1 MVRNWPTPHNLTEL
15 RSFLGLCS
23 YYRRFVSGFADIAA
37 PLYKLQK
44 RNVAFE
50 WTDEQEDAF
59 NRLKEVL
66 TTAPILG
73 MPTADGRFYLDC
85 DASDVGLGAVLS
97 QDQNGTEVVIAY
109 ASRILT
115 KTERN
120 YDVTRRELL
129 AAVFGFKTFRQ
140 YLLGRRF
147 VIRTDHSALQWLRR
161 TPEPMG
167 QLARWLTFV
176 EQYDFEVIHRA
187 GSKHGN
193 ADGLSRRPAPHQDD

>member
-1 MVRNWPTPHNLTEL
+1 M
-15 RSFLGLCS
+15 
-23 YYRRFVSGFADIAA
+23 
-37 PLYKLQK
+37 YKLQK

-59 NRLKEVL
+59 NRLKQVL

-109 ASRILT
+109 ASRTLT
-115 KTERN
+115 KPERN

-161 TPEPMG
+161 TLVNVCG
-167 QLARWLTFV
+167 AV
-176 EQYDFEVIHRA
+176 
-187 GSKHGN
+187 
-193 ADGLSRRPAPHQDD
+193 